1 MRIDVNLAHRDIDAE
16 LAKLYWRLRTPGDVM
31 HGLPTLPS
39 PVPGMLFHTREH
51 SGEFSVYV
59 EDARGEALAGC
70 TVFNR
75 PFEPETR
82 ALRFL
87 HSPHSRYGSAYQ
99 RRGLAS
105 AVYSWTLQ
113 SGLCLLSGPRQ
124 SPAAYRLWL
133 SLGRAHPLLV
143 AQLSDKQLSH
153 SGSDEPAASERL
165 DTRLLLLGS
174 GWTPERFASQ
184 AGFTSVPGKF

>member
-1 MRIDVNLAHRDIDAE
+1 MRLDVTLAHRDIYAE
-16 LAKLYWRLRTPGDVM
+16 LAKLYRRLRTPGDLM
-31 HGLPTLPS
+31 HGLPTIPS
-39 PVPGMLFHTREH
+39 PVPGMLFHAREH

-59 EDARGEALAGC
+59 EDVQGEVLAGC

-75 PFEPETR
+75 PFEPEIR
-82 ALRFL
+82 PLRFL
-87 HSPHSRYGSAYQ
+87 HSPHSRYGPTYQ

-105 AVYSWTLQ
+105 AVYSWMLQ

-133 SLGRAHPLLV
+133 SLGRAYPLLV
-143 AQLSDKQLSH
+143 TQLTDRQLSCCD
-153 SGSDEPAASERL
+153 SGGPVACERL

-174 GWTPERFASQ
+174 GWTPERFARQ
-184 AGFTSVPGKF
+184 AGFTSVPGGF